1 MKLTVI
7 VTVLTSILKTVKA
20 MSNHCHIDKSNTI
33 ILYPSEIVC
42 YFQAS
47 DYKENIKDFVIMY
60 THIY

>member
-7 VTVLTSILKTVKA
+7 VLTSIIKTIKA

-42 YFQAS
+42 YFQES
-47 DYKENIKDFVIMY
+47 GYKENI
-60 THIY
+60 